1 VDSRPDRYTWWLDV
15 ETTNTWQSGST
26 TALAHNR
33 ATLEGMAAYLRVRN
47 AVVGLYSTR
56 QQWAQ
61 IVGAVRSRS
70 ILAGRPAWLAGSTSL
85 SAATAAC
92 YPPPLTPR
100 GRVTLSQYVDSGLDR
115 NYSCR

>member
-1 VDSRPDRYTWWLDV
+1 MT
-15 ETTNTWQSGST
+15 
-26 TALAHNR
+26 
-33 ATLEGMAAYLRVRN
+33 AYLRSRN
-47 AVVGLYSTR
+47 AAVGLYSTR
-56 QQWAQ
+56 QQWAM
-61 IVGAVRSRS
+61 IVGAVRPRS